1 MSWFEAEE
9 EKKNTKLSLFFSLKL
24 PNHFTFNNIFLTR
37 ESDFMIFLHG
47 NIRTGQSNMN
57 KT

>member
-1 MSWFEAEE
+1 MTLNKGLKNQMSWFEAEG
-9 EKKNTKLSLFFSLKL
+9 EKTQSPRCLL
-24 PNHFTFNNIFLTR
+24 NIFFTR